1 MTKQYSSNRY
11 PEEGRDTKHANFAQ
25 LSFMRVTEN
34 ASHII
39 VIRFVLPKIE
49 CAHCLFV
56 VLSSVSVSL

>member
-25 LSFMRVTEN
+25 LSFMTEN

-39 VIRFVLPKIE
+39 VVRFVLPKIE
-49 CAHCLFV
+49 CARCLFV